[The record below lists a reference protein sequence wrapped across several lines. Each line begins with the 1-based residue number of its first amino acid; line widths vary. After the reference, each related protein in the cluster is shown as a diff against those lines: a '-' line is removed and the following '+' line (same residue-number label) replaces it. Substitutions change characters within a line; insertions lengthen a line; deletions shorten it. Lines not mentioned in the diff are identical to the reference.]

1 MVWIMK
7 NRKLLFS
14 LQISKW
20 RFYDFLDPVWSVN
33 CNIHVMTLSM
43 SLEELRDVEIA
54 HLKLYS
60 FCFLNEWLFTCEIEL
75 KLFYTLFV
83 VFLETNWDQNLH
95 SKRNNLFRN
104 ISHYRLKLW
113 TREERFYWGHKSRK
127 KEVDF
132 PIDFLPIG
140 LLFTPWETA
149 C

>member
-33 CNIHVMTLSM
+33 CNIHVMILSM

-75 KLFYTLFV
+75 KLF
-83 VFLETNWDQNLH
+83 
-95 SKRNNLFRN
+95 
-104 ISHYRLKLW
+104 
-113 TREERFYWGHKSRK
+113 
-127 KEVDF
+127 
-132 PIDFLPIG
+132 
-140 LLFTPWETA
+140 
-149 C
+149 